1 LRILLWSLG
10 GLRGR
15 VSCGG
20 GLREVA
26 MAVVSRSRV
35 VGAVLV
41 SISIA
46 TVVIV
51 VALVLLGQI
60 EVLRT
65 VG

>member
-1 LRILLWSLG
+1 M
-10 GLRGR
+10 RGR
-15 VSCGG
+15 VSRRGR
-20 GLREVA
+20 LREVA

-60 EVLRT
+60 EVLGT
-65 VG
+65 VR